1 MIHTFGVNIGDP
13 VLYVQY
19 LNTTIFH
26 VVLQCFL

>member
-1 MIHTFGVNIGDP
+1 MIHTFRVTIGHP

-26 VVLQCFL
+26 VILQCFI